1 MFSRM
6 KSKTSIT
13 LSTALLEAVD
23 AIVGE
28 NGNRS
33 ELIEKAVHEYIRRME
48 RAERDR
54 SDLEILNSSATRMRN
69 ESKDVLR
76 YQVKL

>member
-1 MFSRM
+1 M

-13 LSTALLEAVD
+13 LSTTLLAEIDTV
-23 AIVGE
+23 VGK

-33 ELIEKAVHEYIRRME
+33 DLIEKAVHEYLRNLARI
-48 RAERDR
+48 ERDR
-54 SDLEILNSSATRMRN
+54 RDLAILNRSAKAANR
-69 ESKDVLR
+69 EAKDVLR